1 MAALFDKTNE
11 HDDDDVNNDDNDGG
25 GGVACVS
32 GWKKADWL

>member
-11 HDDDDVNNDDNDGG
+11 HDDDDANNDYNDGG